1 MDDREVLGRADQIFR
16 EAGLFPE
23 DPTTENFFHYAQ
35 QVSECVKD
43 WSAKK
48 KAQNEWLMP
57 WAESFRKLYD
67 NFDRIVEADP
77 MVLYQPANRASQEF
91 HQSDAFIRYFR
102 AGNRTSK
109 TQSGYAEHYFLT
121 TNQHKWRYF
130 PGGAHSTFIIGVNFS
145 KYCPAVFEK
154 KFLTG
159 EEGNPLSPM
168 FPKNGKWLHRYDERR
183 HEIQIACEK
192 CANAGRAKTCTHQKS
207 TIRLFSDTEGWE
219 VLQGGAYML
228 GHFDEHIDE
237 DFFNEAIQRLQT
249 AGRQSCLIVTGTPL
263 HGFEAWE
270 HRRLTQ
276 LHNEGPPK
284 NRVDP
289 DNQESPQFVSLHE
302 IDQFEAGLV
311 PPERIKMSMT
321 IMDEFE
327 VESRVYGRPAPLA
340 KNPVFDRKALADM
353 RREIKTPLRG
363 DLQVT
368 EDVLAVDIVDTT
380 RMELLDAPDGPLRVW
395 EKPEQGGYYI
405 VSVDTAKGLTGR
417 DASCASVLKVCGTRV
432 SPRLELVAQYHGWI
446 NPLAYAEEVF
456 KLSVWYNSALTVIEL
471 TGGYGEAVML
481 RMRQDFCYWN
491 MFRDEQSHSQVDHR
505 MDSRFGVETN
515 VRTKPFMVASLQQF
529 IKDRA
534 IGVPCEA
541 TIGELVAFEQERSQT
556 GLTTRYRGAG
566 GSHDDRVMSLVIGA
580 SVALSSQVLEFS
592 AISRE
597 AQPDIRHRY
606 SSEWSSI
613 HEEIGDG
620 AKSPDPFEY

>member
-1 MDDREVLGRADQIFR
+1 MDDREVLGRADQILR

-43 WSAKK
+43 WSSSKRAN
-48 KAQNEWLMP
+48 NEWLMP

-77 MVLYQPANRASQEF
+77 MLLYQPANRASQEF

-207 TIRLFSDTEGWE
+207 TIRLFSDTEGW
-219 VLQGGAYML
+219 
-228 GHFDEHIDE
+228 
-237 DFFNEAIQRLQT
+237 
-249 AGRQSCLIVTGTPL
+249 
-263 HGFEAWE
+263 
-270 HRRLTQ
+270 RLTQ

-405 VSVDTAKGLTGR
+405 SRHRKRPYGARCELCIRIKG
-417 DASCASVLKVCGTRV
+417 
-432 SPRLELVAQYHGWI
+432 
-446 NPLAYAEEVF
+446 
-456 KLSVWYNSALTVIEL
+456 
-471 TGGYGEAVML
+471 
-481 RMRQDFCYWN
+481 
-491 MFRDEQSHSQVDHR
+491 
-505 MDSRFGVETN
+505 
-515 VRTKPFMVASLQQF
+515 VRHK
-529 IKDRA
+529 
-534 IGVPCEA
+534 
-541 TIGELVAFEQERSQT
+541 
-556 GLTTRYRGAG
+556 
-566 GSHDDRVMSLVIGA
+566 
-580 SVALSSQVLEFS
+580 SVAK
-592 AISRE
+592 A
-597 AQPDIRHRY
+597 
-606 SSEWSSI
+606 
-613 HEEIGDG
+613 
-620 AKSPDPFEY
+620 